1 MVIDLLR
8 FMAWNALVILRL
20 PLRTAFIV
28 MACISLFMAITGV
41 VALPFGGVGGE
52 PLWAQLAAIFALS
65 VCFSIWA
72 GLAYLYDSLIFRLT
86 PKDREII
93 LSE

>member
-8 FMAWNALVILRL
+8 FLAWNALVLLRL

-28 MACISLFMAITGV
+28 LAFISLLLAIAGV
-41 VALPFGGVGGE
+41 IALPFGGVGGE

-65 VCFSIWA
+65 IGFAIWA
-72 GLAYLYDSLIFRLT
+72 GLAYLYDCLIFKLT